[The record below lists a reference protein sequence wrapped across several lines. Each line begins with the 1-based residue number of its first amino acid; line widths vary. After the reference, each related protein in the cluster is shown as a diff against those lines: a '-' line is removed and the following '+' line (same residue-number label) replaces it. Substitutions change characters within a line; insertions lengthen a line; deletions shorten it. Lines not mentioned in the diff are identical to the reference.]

1 MNTIKMV
8 NTIERIRLYRER
20 CGQIATFAGLL
31 DAIFEL
37 RSSGARV
44 PMKRLGLI
52 SAAVASLTG
61 AAVAADLPVK
71 APPAQPAPST
81 FLPFTWTGAYAG
93 ASGGYGWT
101 TSGGLDATGGF
112 GGGQIGYNFQ
122 TGSLVF
128 GIEGSVSGADISQT
142 VNGSTLVGGLPFTT
156 AFTNDT
162 LASLSG
168 RAGLAYNSWLF
179 YGTVGAGWAH
189 DKISTTIQGAPF
201 SSNQWL
207 SGWTAG
213 AGVEWSFAPNWSTKF
228 EYQHYGLGTA
238 PNSFGT
244 VPAGKVDI
252 DTLKIGINYLF
263 R

>member
-1 MNTIKMV
+1 
-8 NTIERIRLYRER
+8 
-20 CGQIATFAGLL
+20 
-31 DAIFEL
+31 
-37 RSSGARV
+37 
-44 PMKRLGLI
+44 MKRLGHI
-52 SAAVASLTG
+52 AVAVASLTG
-61 AAVAADLPVK
+61 AAAAADLPVK
-71 APPAQPAPST
+71 APPAAPAY
-81 FLPFTWTGAYAG
+81 LPFTWTGAYAG
-93 ASGGYGWT
+93 ANGGFGWT

-122 TGSLVF
+122 NGSLVF
-128 GIEGSVSGADISQT
+128 GIEGDLAGADISQT
-142 VNGSTLVGGLPFTT
+142 VQGLPFTT

-162 LASLSG
+162 LASLKG

-189 DKISTTIQGAPF
+189 ERISGNIAGSPF

-207 SGWTAG
+207 SGWASGVG
-213 AGVEWSFAPNWSTKF
+213 AEWAFAPNWSTKI
-228 EYQHYGLGTA
+228 EYQHFWLGT
-238 PNSFGT
+238 PNSFNT

>member
-1 MNTIKMV
+1 
-8 NTIERIRLYRER
+8 
-20 CGQIATFAGLL
+20 
-31 DAIFEL
+31 
-37 RSSGARV
+37 
-44 PMKRLGLI
+44 MKRLGTI
-52 SAAVASLTG
+52 SVAIAALLSG
-61 AAVAADLPVK
+61 AAAAADLPVPVK
-71 APPAQPAPST
+71 APPAPPAY
-81 FLPFTWTGAYAG
+81 LPFTWSGAYAG
-93 ASGGYGWT
+93 ANGGFGWT

-128 GIEGSVSGADISQT
+128 GIEGDIAGAGISQT
-142 VNGSTLVGGLPFTT
+142 VPGFTVQGVPFTT

-162 LASLSG
+162 LASLRG

-189 DKISTTIQGAPF
+189 DKISGNLNGAPF

-213 AGVEWSFAPNWSTKF
+213 AGVEWAFAPNWSTKF

-244 VPAGKVDI
+244 VPSGKVDI

>member
-1 MNTIKMV
+1 MSTIKPV
-8 NTIERIRLYRER
+8 NTIARFCRYGER
-20 CGQIATFAGLL
+20 CGEIATFAGLL
-31 DAIFEL
+31 DATFGL
-37 RSSGARV
+37 RRSGARV
-44 PMKRLGLI
+44 PMKRLGII
-52 SAAVASLTG
+52 SVAVASLTG
-61 AAVAADLPVK
+61 AAAAADLPVK
-71 APPAQPAPST
+71 APQAQPAPSA

-93 ASGGYGWT
+93 ANGGFGWT
-101 TSGGLDATGGF
+101 SGSIDATGGF

-122 TGSLVF
+122 TGSLVL
-128 GIEGSVSGADISQT
+128 GVEGDIAGSGISQT
-142 VNGSTLVGGLPFTT
+142 INVQGIPFTT

-162 LASLSG
+162 LASLRG

-189 DKISTTIQGAPF
+189 EKISGTDLSGAPF

-213 AGVEWSFAPNWSTKF
+213 AGVEWAFAPNWSTKF